1 MQAQQSEQ
9 MKLYNQVGINPL
21 SGCIP
26 LLLQMPVLFAMFNFF
41 PNSIELRQQTLW
53 WAQDLSTYD
62 DLISFSFAIPFLGT
76 HLSIFNV
83 LLMFSTLGITYFNNQ
98 NTAVNPQMAYIGY
111 VMPVVL
117 MFVLNDLP
125 AGLNFYYL
133 CSNVMSMTQQVLIR
147 RFVDE
152 DSIHRKLQENKSKNA
167 NKPKSKFT
175 QRLEEAMRSAEEVK
189 KQQDANKK
197 KKK

>member
-1 MQAQQSEQ
+1 

-62 DLISFSFAIPFLGT
+62 DLISFSFGISFLCT

-98 NTAVNPQMAYIGY
+98 NTTVNPQMAYLGY
-111 VMPVVL
+111 LMPVVL

-133 CSNVMSMTQQVLIR
+133 CSNIMSMTQQVLIR

-152 DSIHRKLQENKSKNA
+152 ASIHRKLQEHKSKNG
-167 NKPKSKFT
+167 NKPKSKFA
-175 QRLEEAMRSAEEVK
+175 QRLEEAMRSAEDVK
-189 KQQDANKK
+189 KQQDVNKK